1 MRQLQILNSFVIIDT
16 IPKALLSAINKLQNQ
31 ESIQQESL

>member
-1 MRQLQILNSFVIIDT
+1 MRQQQKPYSFIITDT
-16 IPKALLSAINKLQNQ
+16 MPKALLSAINKRQNQ